1 MVTDHE
7 GQDEVSKL
15 CNKKKYTP
23 LNNNLQNYVRSYNA
37 YKISFKKLQNIENTK
52 FKTTMKNF
60 NMF

>member
-15 CNKKKYTP
+15 GNKKKYPP
-23 LNNNLQNYVRSYNA
+23 LKNNLQSYVRSYKA
-37 YKISFKKLQNIENTK
+37 YKISFKKLQIIENTK

-60 NMF
+60 NIF